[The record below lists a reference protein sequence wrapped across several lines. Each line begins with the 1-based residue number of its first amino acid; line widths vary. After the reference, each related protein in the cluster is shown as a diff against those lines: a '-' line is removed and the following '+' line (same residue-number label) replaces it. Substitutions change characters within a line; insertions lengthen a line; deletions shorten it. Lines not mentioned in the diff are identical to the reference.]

1 MSPIVR
7 TLRPLAMFIR
17 LVIPPVI
24 LAVGLWAGWLLFS
37 SKPAPKVEARAEA
50 VTMVRAIEAPAMDT
64 TIDVVA
70 WGTVKP
76 SMELALRPEVSG
88 RLEEISDRFVPGGVF
103 QAGETIAQID
113 RRDYE
118 YAVEQARAGLET
130 ARFNLEV
137 EEGRGRVAQRDWELL
152 GEEIDSSEEGSR
164 MALRAPHLA
173 EKQAALA
180 SAESRVEQALLS
192 LARTQITV
200 PFNAMVR
207 TESAEV
213 GQIVSSATTL
223 GTLVGTDEYWVE
235 IGVPL
240 DDVASLDM
248 GGTQS
253 RSATVSLSTGGGD
266 RIAYE
271 GQVAGLTGSVDSVG
285 RLARLLVKVP
295 DPLDQSAKRP
305 VPLLLGSY
313 VEVTLEG
320 PEMRG
325 VRRLP
330 RAVVREG
337 NQVWI
342 VGLDSRLAYRPIEI
356 VGGDADSVL
365 VRLQLA
371 DGEAIIESPVAAPA
385 PGMLLMREASR

>member
-1 MSPIVR
+1 
-7 TLRPLAMFIR
+7 
-17 LVIPPVI
+17 
-24 LAVGLWAGWLLFS
+24 
-37 SKPAPKVEARAEA
+37 
-50 VTMVRAIEAPAMDT
+50 
-64 TIDVVA
+64 
-70 WGTVKP
+70 
-76 SMELALRPEVSG
+76 
-88 RLEEISDRFVPGGVF
+88 
-103 QAGETIAQID
+103 
-113 RRDYE
+113 
-118 YAVEQARAGLET
+118 
-130 ARFNLEV
+130 
-137 EEGRGRVAQRDWELL
+137 
-152 GEEIDSSEEGSR
+152 
-164 MALRAPHLA
+164 
-173 EKQAALA
+173 LA

-253 RSATVSLSTGGGD
+253 RSATLSLSTGGGD

-295 DPLDQSAKRP
+295 DPLEQSAKRP

-371 DGEAIIESPVAAPA
+371 DGEAIVESPVAAAA